1 MLTSASMK
9 RNESDYSDFFT
20 ATLNEA
26 KEQLDNAKCFLE
38 MVERYLKD
46 NNIL

>member
-1 MLTSASMK
+1 MK

-20 ATLNEA
+20 AILEETE
-26 KEQLDNAKCFLE
+26 EQLQSAQYFLE

-46 NNIL
+46 KNIL

>member
-20 ATLNEA
+20 AIKEEA
-26 KEQLDNAKCFLE
+26 EEQLQNTQHFLE
-38 MVERYLKD
+38 MIKQYLINK
-46 NNIL
+46 NIL